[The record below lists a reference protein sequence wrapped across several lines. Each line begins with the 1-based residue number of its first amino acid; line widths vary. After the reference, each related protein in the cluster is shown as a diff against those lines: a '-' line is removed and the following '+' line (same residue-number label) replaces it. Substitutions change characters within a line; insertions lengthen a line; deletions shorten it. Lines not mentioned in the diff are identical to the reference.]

1 MLPGLGAVP
10 SGWLG
15 PGGSASTVRHAS
27 PRRNLL
33 HQARC
38 SSGSPGPEGGGAT
51 RGRPGT
57 RPSGSRS
64 LATPLKRV
72 SLELDADGIPPHA
85 WSLTRPTSCSPTTVG
100 SSTCTAS
107 QRTNMIN
114 LSTSRSRLALDNLHR
129 GIPDGAATFPL
140 LAWYSATAATGL
152 RRTGGDLS
160 PPSPAQRDGGRAGL
174 WRTVFFSALLTR
186 SGPVR
191 CSDSVCVE
199 GNRVIKGECQN

>member
-10 SGWLG
+10 SGLLG
-15 PGGSASTVRHAS
+15 PGGGASTIRHAS

-72 SLELDADGIPPHA
+72 SLELDVDGIPPHA

-114 LSTSRSRLALDNLHR
+114 LSTSRPRLALDNLLR
-129 GIPDGAATFPL
+129 EIPDGAATFPL
-140 LAWYSATAATGL
+140 PTWYSATAATGL
-152 RRTGGDLS
+152 RRTDGNL
-160 PPSPAQRDGGRAGL
+160 SPAQRDGGRAGL
-174 WRTVFFSALLTR
+174 
-186 SGPVR
+186 
-191 CSDSVCVE
+191 
-199 GNRVIKGECQN
+199 